1 MSQAAMTVLSS
12 DRDDPKVIPLYE
24 TDSQISFF
32 GLNNVV
38 NAIVSNP
45 RFEQLLKEYMEILI
59 YSDYLKNLSGT
70 VLKVDDPFDSIYISD
85 LAPDKFKTD
94 VINRIMTIGKR
105 IEDRSDEISFDDGLD
120 D

>member
-1 MSQAAMTVLSS
+1 MNQATMTILRS
-12 DRDDPKVIPLYE
+12 DIYDPKVIPLYD

-38 NAIVSNP
+38 NAILSNP
-45 RFEQLLKEYMEILI
+45 RFEQLLKEYMETTI
-59 YSDYLKNLSGT
+59 YSDYLKLLSGT

-85 LAPDKFKTD
+85 LAPDKVNHETAMRLIQVGRK
-94 VINRIMTIGKR
+94 VK
-105 IEDRSDEISFDDGLD
+105 DRSEEIFFTDGLD